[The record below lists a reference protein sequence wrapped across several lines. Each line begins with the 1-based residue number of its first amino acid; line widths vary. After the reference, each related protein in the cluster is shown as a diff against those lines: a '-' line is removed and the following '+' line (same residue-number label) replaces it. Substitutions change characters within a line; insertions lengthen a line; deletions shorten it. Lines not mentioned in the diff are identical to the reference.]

1 MDEMNKESTTPET
14 TTQETKP
21 AAPAAR
27 PRPERRRKTKQE
39 LFKENTLPFIIL
51 GVAAVL
57 IVIFI
62 IGYSSRSSGTT
73 FRVSD

>member
-21 AAPAAR
+21 SVPAPR
-27 PRPERRRKTKQE
+27 QRPERRRKTKQE

-51 GVAAVL
+51 G
-57 IVIFI
+57 IQEH
-62 IGYSSRSSGTT
+62 IGPRFSFETMTPPFVR
-73 FRVSD
+73 